1 MYICIY
7 MNKYAS
13 VYNKKAFF
21 FARQKLKNN
30 LEIFFITLYYNFF
43 SEIGYLRID
52 FALKSFVMKK
62 KVKQIA
68 LNLYENDNNLP

>member
-1 MYICIY
+1 MRQYTI
-7 MNKYAS
+7 
-13 VYNKKAFF
+13 KKLFF

-30 LEIFFITLYYNFF
+30 LENFITLYYNFF

-68 LNLYENDNNLP
+68 LILYENDNNLP